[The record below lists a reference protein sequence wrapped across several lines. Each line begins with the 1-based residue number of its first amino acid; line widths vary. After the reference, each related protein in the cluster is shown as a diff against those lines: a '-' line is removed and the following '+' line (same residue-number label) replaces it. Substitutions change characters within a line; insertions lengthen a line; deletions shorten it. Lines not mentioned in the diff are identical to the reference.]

1 MHTPRARWSILTLAV
16 AALTVLPIAGVA
28 GVEAAPGVAPGLGAS
43 QSATEPPV
51 DEFPTSTG
59 EQVAEVAA
67 QGAAKLVGIS
77 VEDAK
82 TLLAAQGRFGQAV
95 DRIRE
100 QYPERLSIA
109 SWNKKTGL
117 GEINL
122 VKDAPTDAVTG
133 ITALATA
140 AGARVTAVGEMS
152 ESARSE
158 QTVRLSE
165 AIRAAHPD
173 LTNLSVHPSED
184 YSGLVVESPEPVSD
198 AVDKW
203 AADPQGGDGT
213 EVEVVVQPGR
223 EASSSG
229 GVVGGA
235 QLNYP
240 GGSAACT
247 SGFTIKIAG
256 DVFLLTA
263 GHCPTGLNYGN
274 NAWLGSSY
282 PQRLGAWGDLQY
294 HWIYNG
300 GVGLPQFQ
308 YTSGAVTFNK
318 HVSGVYAGQIV
329 NRYGR
334 NTSDTLEV
342 DNPDSTETIE
352 NVTVTH
358 VAVTYPHTY
367 TIGGDSVG
375 PWWIGASGGAA
386 AVGIHKGSMW
396 ISFPVD

>member
-1 MHTPRARWSILTLAV
+1 MHASRARWLALSTT
-16 AALTVLPIAGVA
+16 AALLTALPFAGVT
-28 GVEAAPGVAPGLGAS
+28 GVEAAPGFPAGLGSS
-43 QSATEPPV
+43 QSATEPPL
-51 DEFPTSTG
+51 DELPTASG

-67 QGAAKLVGIS
+67 QGTANLVGIS

-95 DRIRE
+95 DRIRG
-100 QYPERLSIA
+100 QYPERLSLA
-109 SWNKKTGL
+109 SWNKQAGL

-122 VKDAPTDAVTG
+122 VKDAPADAVAG
-133 ITALATA
+133 ITALATE
-140 AGARVTAVGEMS
+140 AGARVTTVGEMS

-165 AIRAAHPD
+165 AIRAARPD

-213 EVEVVVQPGR
+213 KVEVVVQPGR
-223 EASSSG
+223 EASQSG

-240 GGSAACT
+240 GGSANCT

-263 GHCPTGLNYGN
+263 GHCATGLNYGN
-274 NAWLGSSY
+274 NPWLGSSH
-282 PQRLGAWGDLQY
+282 PER
-294 HWIYNG
+294 
-300 GVGLPQFQ
+300 
-308 YTSGAVTFNK
+308 
-318 HVSGVYAGQIV
+318 
-329 NRYGR
+329 
-334 NTSDTLEV
+334 
-342 DNPDSTETIE
+342 
-352 NVTVTH
+352 
-358 VAVTYPHTY
+358 
-367 TIGGDSVG
+367 
-375 PWWIGASGGAA
+375 
-386 AVGIHKGSMW
+386 
-396 ISFPVD
+396 